1 MQLLMYVKTGR
12 EQLEKR
18 LIQRE
23 AQNRTVPG
31 FGVAAIIIM
40 QIQIC
45 AISLSE
51 CCYFLQTF
59 ITTFSTPF
67 FG

>member
-1 MQLLMYVKTGR
+1 MQLWMNVKTGR

-31 FGVAAIIIM
+31 FGAAAIIIM
-40 QIQIC
+40 QI
-45 AISLSE
+45 
-51 CCYFLQTF
+51 
-59 ITTFSTPF
+59 
-67 FG
+67 

>member
-18 LIQRE
+18 LIQKE

-45 AISLSE
+45 AISV
-51 CCYFLQTF
+51 
-59 ITTFSTPF
+59 
-67 FG
+67 